1 MATNTNI
8 ESYLEKIKSAES
20 GGNRYA
26 KNPYGSA
33 SGLFQ
38 FTKDTWRGLGYD
50 WNDRFDPT
58 LQHEAAVKFTN
69 NNANYLRKNLGIEPT
84 HADLYGAHFL
94 GAVGYKNLYKTADD
108 RPISDVMSQKEINSN
123 PFVKGKTVGFVKE
136 WLRKKTK
143 TKASGTPQQEVKQEI
158 EYDDSPVGN
167 FYADGTVRL
176 NEDSGDYIT
185 APDYEAPSEYEEDV
199 EGNTAKEELRQAQQE
214 KNFLEEIGRQ
224 NQMQQEEVSQGY
236 PQNNSGYELYMPELP
251 EFQAQQ
257 APSYFQ
263 VGGQKMPAFT
273 GFTKQDL
280 LKMNGVTKPPV
291 INFKPSKNR
300 YKNVKIKD
308 ERLEGL
314 QVKDNTN
321 TYQIKEARQQA
332 EIAAKDKTVKKQA
345 DEKWNSLM
353 ALDKDVNK
361 ALEKSSVIELQK
373 KLYSLGYDLGDFGKN
388 KDGIDG
394 LMGGKTKKALEL
406 YKKYGDKFFEGDA
419 ENPLSLEQEERI
431 ARLKK
436 PEEKGL
442 ELSDFKPGIES
453 VIPGAYPL
461 KVAGKLIG
469 SIPGVDYIAD
479 NVQEHIVNP
488 IKTKASEFLPY
499 NLQYKP
505 ELNTTGQYDNTKGA
519 NRYLLDNMSL
529 QDIRKQ
535 KNVSFLQISK
545 NKLEGNSLLPTTLK
559 ERIVNATNAQGYMPD
574 YEIKDGELN
583 LPFFDRLTDEKS
595 KTQVVKGL
603 PGDKGKKREDIYRM
617 YSGLPQKHDTFTA
630 SSFKAGADSDT
641 NVTFKNPKDVM
652 DYLKIAATHTD
663 LFERLANGQITP
675 ESIARDAKSK
685 KKGAE
690 KINKAAFRDPKNVMW
705 NATFGVN
712 FDKKG
717 NAYLSFYDN
726 WDLKGKDDN
735 VITGN
740 AFGKPI
746 EVYDRIPLSK
756 ELVQKLSKLNYK
768 FSDTADSDAFS
779 ETDEKGNEAALK
791 KVTEFIDKDPKL
803 KKEYERLSNMVAQR
817 YK

>member
-143 TKASGTPQQEVKQEI
+143 TKPSGTPQQEVKQEI

-176 NEDSGDYIT
+176 NEDSGDYMT

-332 EIAAKDKTVKKQA
+332 ETAAKDKTVKKQA

-406 YKKYGDKFFEGDA
+406 YKKYGDKVFEGDA

-436 PEEKGL
+436 PEASTFEKVT
-442 ELSDFKPGIES
+442 DF
-453 VIPGAYPL
+453 
-461 KVAGKLIG
+461 IG
-469 SIPGVDYIAD
+469 GNINEY
-479 NVQEHIVNP
+479 IVNP
-488 IKTKASEFLPY
+488 AKELISEVLPY

-505 ELNTTGQYDNTKGA
+505 ELNTTGAYDDTKGA
-519 NRYLLDNMSL
+519 NKYLLDNMSL

-535 KNVSFLQISK
+535 KNISFLQISK
-545 NKLEGNSLLPTTLK
+545 NKLEGNSLLPTAFK
-559 ERIVNATNAQGYMPD
+559 ERVVNATNAQGYMPD
-574 YEIKDGELN
+574 YEIKDGEVN
-583 LPFFDRLTDEKS
+583 LPFFDRLADEKS

-603 PGDKGKKREDIYRM
+603 PGDKGNKREDIYRM

-675 ESIARDAKSK
+675 ESIARDAKSN

-705 NATFGVN
+705 NATFGIN

-717 NAYLSFYDN
+717 NPYLSFYDN
-726 WDLKGKDDN
+726 WDLAGKDDIGGT
-735 VITGN
+735 VKDKLGVLKYTPTGAAVATAADKLGG

-746 EVYDRIPLSK
+746 EVYDRIPLTK
-756 ELVQKLSKLNYK
+756 ELIQKLSKLNYK
-768 FSDTADSDAFS
+768 FDNKAESDAIS

-791 KVTEFIDKDPKL
+791 KVTDFIEKDPKL
-803 KKEYERLSNMVAQR
+803 KKEYEKLSNIVAQR